1 MIRHRLVSDDAMA
14 LDKLSARRALFARH
28 VLFASLRPD
37 ELDRI
42 LDLAGERTYANGQ
55 TIFQRGDPGSS
66 LMAVLEG
73 RVRIGVCSE
82 EGKEVVLGIVGP
94 GDLLG
99 EIALLDGKGR
109 TADATAMGACR
120 VLVLDRREFLPFLER
135 NPSFAVRLLQIL
147 CGRMRRATSVCE
159 SLALLDIPAR
169 LARLLVQL
177 AELQGEPAGRGRR
190 IGFRLSQQELG
201 NLIAATRESV
211 NKHLKLWEEEGL
223 IGMDQGYITLHDLDE
238 MRLIGETGEEE

>member
-1 MIRHRLVSDDAMA
+1 MFP
-14 LDKLSARRALFARH
+14 DKINARRAMFAQH
-28 VLFASLRPD
+28 VLFAELRPD
-37 ELDRI
+37 ELDRV
-42 LDLAGERTYANGQ
+42 LNLAAERGYANGQ
-55 TIFQRGDPGSS
+55 MIFQRGDRGSS

-73 RVRIGVCSE
+73 RIRISVCSK
-82 EGKEVVLGIVGP
+82 EGKEVTLGIMGP

-99 EIALLDGKGR
+99 EIALVDGKGR

-120 VLVLDRREFLPFLER
+120 VLVLDQREFLPFLER

-147 CGRMRRATSVCE
+147 CGRMRMATSVCE

-177 AELQGEPAGRGRR
+177 AELQGEPVGKGRR

-201 NLIAATRESV
+201 NLVAATRESV
-211 NKHLKLWEEEGL
+211 NKQLKLWEDEGL
-223 IGMDQGYITLHDLDE
+223 IHVEQGRITLCDLEE
-238 MRLIGETGEEE
+238 MRLMGEIGE